1 MRIEFWLLCAIC
13 GVFYAC
19 IFPFISIAKQLFME
33 EWSLDSWNA
42 SVVTGIVYD
51 VALVFSIP
59 LGALVDRIGKRLTL
73 LIVAT
78 MLVVVSNFI
87 MLFCRPNQA
96 QGYVSI
102 PYISMIIM
110 GFAYCFTASAL
121 WSGISLVV
129 EKRFVGTAMSLATAI
144 QMLTNTIF

>member
-1 MRIEFWLLCAIC
+1 
-13 GVFYAC
+13 
-19 IFPFISIAKQLFME
+19 ME
-33 EWSLDSWNA
+33 EWSLNSWNA

-59 LGALVDRIGKRLTL
+59 LGALVDRIGKRLML

-78 MLVVVSNFI
+78 ILVVISNFI
-87 MLFCRPNQA
+87 MLFCRPNESQSHIA
-96 QGYVSI
+96 I
-102 PYISMIIM
+102 PYISMVVM

-144 QMLTNTIF
+144 